1 MFHAN
6 NISARRFGRVKSGL
20 NLEIQPEEKFEY
32 SAWVGKIMFLLKK
45 KSIFVILNRYFWHH
59 DKFYVCMYVKKS
71 MATKVHR

>member
-20 NLEIQPEEKFEY
+20 NLEIQPKEKFEY

-45 KSIFVILNRYFWHH
+45 RVYS
-59 DKFYVCMYVKKS
+59 
-71 MATKVHR
+71 